1 MNLFA
6 FWGRET
12 KAKPKVV
19 REDKERIYIGELI
32 QEECFE
38 REMGEK
44 V

>member
-12 KAKPKVV
+12 KAKAKVV
-19 REDKERIYIGELI
+19 RGEKERIYMGVDSERM
-32 QEECFE
+32 FWE

-44 V
+44 E